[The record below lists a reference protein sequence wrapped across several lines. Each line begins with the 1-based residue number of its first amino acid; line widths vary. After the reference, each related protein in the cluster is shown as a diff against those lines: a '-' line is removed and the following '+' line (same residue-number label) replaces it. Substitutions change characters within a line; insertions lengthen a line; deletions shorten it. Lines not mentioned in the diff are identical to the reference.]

1 MKITESKLRQI
12 IREVLCQNL
21 DEMAFAKTLT
31 GHDNKHI
38 VLPGELSRW
47 SELED
52 STSARAVDPEIT
64 SRYLGSQKFHNDA
77 IRLYA
82 NVPFDVW
89 LAPVLSK
96 NPDRS
101 TAFVDPEFEYSRIKV
116 LNLAYGGLEFLEKT
130 GFAGVE
136 KINPTKDLVVLPVG
150 LNVMKGYTTSPWVIM
165 HGIFDSFDG
174 NNAVSEL
181 TPGLVKLYKEINEN
195 QSIIWDLHSS
205 LTMYSAMTHQITLD
219 APSDMIAEMM
229 VQEIFDKRR
238 LRFNF
243 DKVVDAD
250 AQNQIIEIGERVK
263 EQAQLF
269 RKRAPGKLIL
279 VRQ

>member
-1 MKITESKLRQI
+1 MRITEVQLRQI
-12 IREVLCQNL
+12 IRESL

-31 GHDNKHI
+31 GHDGKHI
-38 VLPGELSRW
+38 VLPGRSSRR
-47 SELED
+47 SGPEG
-52 STSARAVDPEIT
+52 STSARALDPET
-64 SRYLGSQKFHNDA
+64 NSRYLGSKKFNDDA

-82 NVPFDVW
+82 NVPFNVW

-96 NPDRS
+96 DPDRS
-101 TAFVDPEFEYSRIKV
+101 MGFVDPEFGYSRIKV

-136 KINPTKDLVVLPVG
+136 EINPTKDLVVLPVG

-181 TPGLVKLYKEINEN
+181 APGLVKLYKDVEKDPDL
-195 QSIIWDLHSS
+195 IWHLLHS
-205 LTMYSAMTHQITLD
+205 LTMYSARTHQITLD

-229 VQEIFDKRR
+229 LQEILDKRGV
-238 LRFNF
+238 RFNF

-250 AQNQIIEIGERVK
+250 VQNQIIEIGKRVK

>member
-12 IREVLCQNL
+12 IRESL

-31 GHDNKHI
+31 GRDGKHI
-38 VLPGELSRW
+38 VLPGGSSRW
-47 SELED
+47 SGPEG
-52 STSARAVDPEIT
+52 STSAKAMDPKIT
-64 SRYLGSQKFHNDA
+64 SQYLKSKKFNDDA

-82 NVPFDVW
+82 NVPFKVW

-96 NPDRS
+96 NLDVS
-101 TAFVDPEFEYSRIKV
+101 TAFVDPKLGYSRIKV

-136 KINPTKDLVVLPVG
+136 EIDPANDLVVLPVG

-165 HGIFDSFDG
+165 HGVFDSIDTINMISQLVPG
-174 NNAVSEL
+174 AKEL
-181 TPGLVKLYKEINEN
+181 LKDVENDPGL
-195 QSIIWDLHSS
+195 IWHLLHS
-205 LTMYSAMTHQITLD
+205 LTMYSARTHQITLD
-219 APSDMIAEMM
+219 APSDMVAELF
-229 VQEIFDKRR
+229 VQEIFDKRGV
-238 LRFNF
+238 RFNF

-250 AQNQIIEIGERVK
+250 VQNQIIEIGKRVK